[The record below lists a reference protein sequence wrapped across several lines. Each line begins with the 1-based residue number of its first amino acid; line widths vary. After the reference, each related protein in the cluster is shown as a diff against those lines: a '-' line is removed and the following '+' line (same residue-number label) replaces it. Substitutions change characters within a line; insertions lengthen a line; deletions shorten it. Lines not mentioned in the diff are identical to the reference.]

1 MLNSVNIICVSILL
15 FYMFNMEKV
24 NNGATFVKIDKIKC
38 SLIDEYSL
46 VIQDDGGGMSPESLR
61 HCMSFGFSKKS
72 GNSSI
77 GQCKSS
83 EQCLWPLSIA

>member
-46 VIQDDGGGMSPESLR
+46 VIQGIIQI
-61 HCMSFGFSKKS
+61 CT
-72 GNSSI
+72 I
-77 GQCKSS
+77 
-83 EQCLWPLSIA
+83 